1 MVFEI
6 PYWKYRLE
14 SAKTQEEFAQLLLD
28 LPDNP
33 KDLTNKADQKPSYTE
48 QHPIS
53 APLIL
58 NTRSGKIVIG

>member
-14 SAKTQEEFAQLLLD
+14 SAKTQEEFSQLLKD

-33 KDLTNKADQKPSYTE
+33 DITGQDNQ
-48 QHPIS
+48 QS
-53 APLIL
+53 ASTVQRSVSEHLIL
-58 NTRSGKIVIG
+58 NTRKGKLVVG